1 MMTDW
6 GCCMG
11 AVARRLLGEPNPA
24 LSSQTEW
31 RYGSRGSLAID
42 LSKGVWFDHEHQ
54 TGGGVLALVERHT
67 RHANGEAVAWLKSNL
82 GIEIPITA
90 RQPVA
95 TYSYTDEDG
104 AVLFEV
110 VRFEPK
116 DFRQRRPDGRGG
128 WIWNLD
134 HVRRVPF
141 HLPQLLAAKGK
152 TVHVVEGEKDVL
164 ALERIGLVATCNP
177 GGAGKWREEFAAH
190 FRGADVVILPDNDA
204 AGEAH
209 ARQVAAS
216 LRPIA
221 ARVRI
226 LRLPGLGPK
235 EDVSDWIAR
244 GGTAEEIA
252 RLASAVEE
260 DTDQRAGPDRRDEP
274 VTLESFWAYMPMHQ
288 YIFEAAG
295 DLWPAASVNARL
307 GSVCEG
313 SDEIAASKWLDK
325 HRPVEQ
331 MTWAP
336 GEPKIIR
343 HRLISQGGWIDHRG
357 ATVFNLYRP
366 PRLPEGDGSDIAPW
380 LDHLHRLFGED
391 ARHVVFWLAH
401 RVQRPGE
408 KINHALVLGGAQ
420 GIGKDTILEPVK
432 AAIGPWNFMD
442 VSPAHLLGRF
452 NGFVK
457 SVILRVSE
465 TRDLGEID
473 RYSFYEH
480 SKVYVAAPPDVLRV
494 DEKNIREHYV
504 PNVCGVIMTT
514 NHKTDGIYL
523 PADDRRHF
531 VAWSDLTR
539 DDFPDGYWR
548 NLYAWYAAGGIANV
562 AAWLGKVDLSPF
574 DAKAPPPKTAAW
586 HDIVAANRAPEDAE
600 MADAI
605 EALGNPLALTISQ
618 LAHATSS
625 ASFHDF
631 LTDRRNA
638 RQIPHR
644 LEAAGYVAVR
654 NPADAR
660 DGQWK
665 INGKRQMVYAR
676 KDLAIRERIAAAT
689 SLVHR

>member
-6 GCCMG
+6 GRCME
-11 AVARRLLGEPNPA
+11 AVARRLLGEPNRA

-42 LSKGVWFDHEHQ
+42 LAKGVWFDHEHQ
-54 TGGGVLALVERHT
+54 TGGGVLALIQRQT
-67 RHANGEAVAWLKSNL
+67 KRANGEAVAWLKSDL
-82 GIEIPITA
+82 GIELTGNA

-95 TYSYTDEDG
+95 TYPYTDENG
-104 AVLFEV
+104 TVLFEV

-128 WIWNLD
+128 WIWNLE

-141 HLPQLLAAKGK
+141 HLPQLLAAKGR

-164 ALERIGLVATCNP
+164 ALERLGLVATCNP
-177 GGAGKWREEFAAH
+177 GGAGKWRQEFAEH

-216 LRPIA
+216 LRPVA
-221 ARVRI
+221 ARVRL
-226 LRLPGLGPK
+226 LRPPGLGPK

-244 GGTAEEIA
+244 GGTAEELA
-252 RLASAVEE
+252 RLASAVEAG
-260 DTDQRAGPDRRDEP
+260 TDRRAGNDRQDEP
-274 VTLESFWAYMPMHQ
+274 VTLESFWAYMPVHQ
-288 YIFEAAG
+288 YIFGPTGE
-295 DLWPAASVNARL
+295 LWPAASVNARL
-307 GSVCEG
+307 GTVGADGE
-313 SDEIAASKWLDK
+313 ELTASKWLDK

-336 GEPKIIR
+336 GESKIIR

-366 PRLPEGDGSDIAPW
+366 PCLPEGDASDVAPW
-380 LDHLHRLFGED
+380 LDHLRRLYGED
-391 ARHVVFWLAH
+391 ARHVALWLAH

-442 VSPAHLLGRF
+442 ISPSHLLGRF

-457 SVILRVSE
+457 SVILRISE

-473 RYSFYEH
+473 RYAFYEH
-480 SKVYVAAPPDVLRV
+480 GKVYVAAPPDVLRV

-539 DDFPDGYWR
+539 DDFPEGYWR
-548 NLYAWYAAGGIANV
+548 DLYAWYAAGGIANV
-562 AAWLGKVDLSPF
+562 AAWLRKVDLSAF

-605 EALGNPLALTISQ
+605 EALGTPEALTISQ
-618 LAHATSS
+618 LANATNS
-625 ASFHDF
+625 ASFRDF

-654 NPADAR
+654 NECAHDGLWKVSGRRQVVYASKALAAR
-660 DGQWK
+660 D
-665 INGKRQMVYAR
+665 RV
-676 KDLAIRERIAAAT
+676 AAAS
-689 SLVHR
+689 SLVGQ